1 VQSAS
6 YRRREPERTIL
17 HQVVRDHL
25 DEFLDRAD
33 ARSEG
38 ARPLPKYVKLAL
50 VRLRDCGVLEKGFA
64 RVRCP
69 ACGYDSAVGFS

>member
-1 VQSAS
+1 MQSAS

-33 ARSEG
+33 TRSEG
-38 ARPLPKYVKLAL
+38 GRALPRYVKLAL

-69 ACGYDSAVGFS
+69 ACGFDSAVGFS